1 MLVTRWFTRC
11 QRKINHLELRAM
23 ISAPLWSRVGSS
35 LFEMFEPVYPVDCGS
50 AQFALIG
57 PYYHHRGVY
66 FRWQFNAFSKHRHP
80 KKTRAI
86 NLNMQI
92 NLQTPT
98 GQDHQSKWRCIRF
111 YVCFQTLGS
120 FSTVCA
126 SGCTGCGR
134 SINEND
140 IGGQPGWQTRVNQD
154 PFTVEWT
161 GYSRQKNTGECQCP
175 SYVGTSYSMVS
186 RSRDDLYS
194 WQNQLPRFKNATPST
209 AARKIQDKPTRTM
222 LRACWSW
229 SPALYWVKIG
239 ILIPEWTRFNSKATF
254 GESTEWTLRNVPS
267 FCYTSVTE
275 CFPFWFIEQRP
286 DSHHCWFM
294 FSI

>member
-140 IGGQPGWQTRVNQD
+140 IGGQAGWQTRVNQD

-161 GYSRQKNTGECQCP
+161 GYSHQKKTPESANAQVTLEPLTQWFQEAEMICILGKINYHDLKMPHRRLLRVRSKISLHERCYGHVDHDPPRCTGWR
-175 SYVGTSYSMVS
+175 SVS
-186 RSRDDLYS
+186 
-194 WQNQLPRFKNATPST
+194 
-209 AARKIQDKPTRTM
+209 
-222 LRACWSW
+222 
-229 SPALYWVKIG
+229 
-239 ILIPEWTRFNSKATF
+239 
-254 GESTEWTLRNVPS
+254 
-267 FCYTSVTE
+267 
-275 CFPFWFIEQRP
+275 
-286 DSHHCWFM
+286 
-294 FSI
+294 